1 MDVIEL
7 ISLDSVEVGDPSKTI
22 NIVVEIPKGSSIKY
36 EFDTATGLLFVD
48 RKLYTAMNYPFNYG
62 FIPRTLEMD
71 GDPVD
76 ALILGED
83 PVVPLSIVKS
93 RPIGVLLTEDE
104 EGQDSK
110 VIATPVSKIDPT
122 FSKIDDIKD
131 LPEYI
136 ENQIKHFFEHY
147 KELEEGKFVKVKGW
161 EGKQGA
167 VKKITD
173 SIQRYKGMSK

>member
-7 ISLDSVEVGDPSKTI
+7 ISLDSVEVGDPSKAI

-62 FIPRTLEMD
+62 FIPKTLEMD

>member
-1 MDVIEL
+1 MHVIEL
-7 ISLDSVEVGDPSKTI
+7 ISLDSVEVGDPSKAI

-36 EFDTATGLLFVD
+36 EFDMTTGLLFVD

-167 VKKITD
+167 VKKITE
-173 SIQRYKGMSK
+173 SMQRFKGMSK

>member
-1 MDVIEL
+1 MHVIEL
-7 ISLDSVEVGDPSKTI
+7 ISLDSVDVGDPSKAI

-83 PVVPLSIVKS
+83 PVVPLSIIKS

-167 VKKITD
+167 VKKITE
-173 SIQRYKGMSK
+173 SIQRFKEMSK

>member
-1 MDVIEL
+1 MHVIEL
-7 ISLDSVEVGDPSKTI
+7 ISLDSVDVGDPSKAI

-36 EFDTATGLLFVD
+36 EYDTATGLLFVD

-83 PVVPLSIVKS
+83 PVVPLSIIKS

-167 VKKITD
+167 VKKITE
-173 SIQRYKGMSK
+173 SIQRFKEMSK

>member
-1 MDVIEL
+1 MHVIEL
-7 ISLDSVEVGDPSKTI
+7 ISLDSVEVGDPSKAI
-22 NIVVEIPKGSSIKY
+22 NIIVEIPKGSSIKY

-62 FIPRTLEMD
+62 FIPKTLEMD

-167 VKKITD
+167 VKKITE
-173 SIQRYKGMSK
+173 SIQRFKGMSK

>member
-36 EFDTATGLLFVD
+36 EFDTATGFLFVD

-62 FIPRTLEMD
+62 FIPKTLEMD

-136 ENQIKHFFEHY
+136 ENQITHFFEHY

-167 VKKITD
+167 VKKITE
-173 SIQRYKGMSK
+173 SIQRFKGMNK

>member
-7 ISLDSVEVGDPSKTI
+7 ISLDSVEVGDPSKAI

-62 FIPRTLEMD
+62 FIPKTLEMD

-76 ALILGED
+76 ALILGEA

-167 VKKITD
+167 VKKITE
-173 SIQRYKGMSK
+173 SIQRFKGMSK

>member
-7 ISLDSVEVGDPSKTI
+7 ISLDSVEVGDPSKAI

-62 FIPRTLEMD
+62 FIPKTLEMD

-122 FSKIDDIKD
+122 FSKVDDIKD

-167 VKKITD
+167 VKKITE
-173 SIQRYKGMSK
+173 SIQRFKGMSK

>member
-7 ISLDSVEVGDPSKTI
+7 ISLDSVEVGDPSKAI

-36 EFDTATGLLFVD
+36 EFDTATGFLFVD

-62 FIPRTLEMD
+62 FIPKTLEMD

-136 ENQIKHFFEHY
+136 ENQIAHFFEHY

-167 VKKITD
+167 VKKITE
-173 SIQRYKGMSK
+173 SIQRFKGMSK

>member
-1 MDVIEL
+1 MHVTKL
-7 ISLDSVEVGDPSKTI
+7 KSLESVDAGDPSNAI

-36 EFDTATGLLFVD
+36 EFDAATGRLFVD

-110 VIATPVSKIDPT
+110 VIATPLPKIDPT
-122 FSKIDDIKD
+122 FTKIGDIKD
-131 LPEYI
+131 LPQYVED
-136 ENQIKHFFEHY
+136 QIKHFFEHY

-161 EGKQGA
+161 EGKDGA
-167 VKKITD
+167 VKKITE
-173 SIQRYKGMSK
+173 SIQRYRGMEK

>member
-7 ISLDSVEVGDPSKTI
+7 ISLDSVEVGDPSKAI

-62 FIPRTLEMD
+62 FIPKTLEMD

-83 PVVPLSIVKS
+83 PVVPLF
-93 RPIGVLLTEDE
+93 
-104 EGQDSK
+104 
-110 VIATPVSKIDPT
+110 ATPVSKIDPT

-167 VKKITD
+167 VKKITE
-173 SIQRYKGMSK
+173 SIQRFKGMSK

>member
-7 ISLDSVEVGDPSKTI
+7 ISLDSVEVGDPSKAI

-36 EFDTATGLLFVD
+36 EFDTATGFLFVD

-62 FIPRTLEMD
+62 FIPKTLEMD

-136 ENQIKHFFEHY
+136 ENQITHFFEHY

-167 VKKITD
+167 VKKITE
-173 SIQRYKGMSK
+173 SLQRFKGMSK

>member
-7 ISLDSVEVGDPSKTI
+7 ISLDSLEVGDPSKAI
-22 NIVVEIPKGSSIKY
+22 NIVVEIPKGISIKY

-62 FIPRTLEMD
+62 FIPKTLEMD

-167 VKKITD
+167 VKKITE
-173 SIQRYKGMSK
+173 SIQRFKGMSK

>member
-1 MDVIEL
+1 M
-7 ISLDSVEVGDPSKTI
+7 ISLDSVDVGDPSKEI

-62 FIPRTLEMD
+62 FIPKTLEMD

-76 ALILGED
+76 ALILGDD

-167 VKKITD
+167 VKKITE
-173 SIQRYKGMSK
+173 SIQRFKGMSK

>member
-7 ISLDSVEVGDPSKTI
+7 ISLDSVEVGDPSKAI

-167 VKKITD
+167 VKKITE
-173 SIQRYKGMSK
+173 SIQRFKGMSK

>member
-1 MDVIEL
+1 
-7 ISLDSVEVGDPSKTI
+7 
-22 NIVVEIPKGSSIKY
+22 
-36 EFDTATGLLFVD
+36 
-48 RKLYTAMNYPFNYG
+48 
-62 FIPRTLEMD
+62 MD

-83 PVVPLSIVKS
+83 PVTLSIVKS

-167 VKKITD
+167 VKKITE
-173 SIQRYKGMSK
+173 SIQRFKGMSK

>member
-7 ISLDSVEVGDPSKTI
+7 ISLDSVEVGDPSKAI

-36 EFDTATGLLFVD
+36 EFDTATGWLFVD

-62 FIPRTLEMD
+62 FIPKTLEMD

-136 ENQIKHFFEHY
+136 ENQITHFFEHY

-167 VKKITD
+167 VKKITE
-173 SIQRYKGMSK
+173 SIQRFKGMSK

>member
-7 ISLDSVEVGDPSKTI
+7 ISLDSVEVGDPSKAI

-62 FIPRTLEMD
+62 FIPKTLEMD

-131 LPEYI
+131 LPEYV
-136 ENQIKHFFEHY
+136 ENQITHFFEHY

-167 VKKITD
+167 VKKITE
-173 SIQRYKGMSK
+173 SIQRFKGMSK

>member
-1 MDVIEL
+1 MHVIEL
-7 ISLDSVEVGDPSKTI
+7 ISLDSVDVGDPSEAI

-161 EGKQGA
+161 EGKQEA
-167 VKKITD
+167 VKKITE
-173 SIQRYKGMSK
+173 SIQRFKGMSK

>member
-7 ISLDSVEVGDPSKTI
+7 ISLDSVEVGDPSKAI
-22 NIVVEIPKGSSIKY
+22 NIIVEIPKGSSIKY

-62 FIPRTLEMD
+62 FIPKTLEMD

-167 VKKITD
+167 VKKITE
-173 SIQRYKGMSK
+173 SIQRFKGMSK

>member
-1 MDVIEL
+1 MHVIEL
-7 ISLDSVEVGDPSKTI
+7 ISFDSVEVGDPSKAI

-62 FIPRTLEMD
+62 FIPKTLEMD

-110 VIATPVSKIDPT
+110 VIATPVPKIDPT

-136 ENQIKHFFEHY
+136 ENQITHFFEHY

-167 VKKITD
+167 VKKITE
-173 SIQRYKGMSK
+173 SIQRFKGSK

>member
-1 MDVIEL
+1 MHVIEL
-7 ISLDSVEVGDPSKTI
+7 ISLDSVEVGDPSKAI

-83 PVVPLSIVKS
+83 PVVPLSIIKS

-167 VKKITD
+167 VKKITE
-173 SIQRYKGMSK
+173 SIQRFKEMSK

>member
-7 ISLDSVEVGDPSKTI
+7 ISLDSVEVGDPSKAI

-83 PVVPLSIVKS
+83 PIVPLSIVKS

-167 VKKITD
+167 VKKITE
-173 SIQRYKGMSK
+173 SIQRFKGMSK

>member
-7 ISLDSVEVGDPSKTI
+7 ISLDSVEVGDPSKAI

-62 FIPRTLEMD
+62 FIPKTLEMD

-167 VKKITD
+167 VKKITE
-173 SIQRYKGMSK
+173 SMQRFKGMSK

>member
-1 MDVIEL
+1 MHVTKL
-7 ISLDSVEVGDPSKTI
+7 KSLESVDAGDPSNAI

-36 EFDTATGLLFVD
+36 EFDAATGQLFVD

-110 VIATPVSKIDPT
+110 VIATPLPKIDPT
-122 FSKIDDIKD
+122 FTKIGDIKD
-131 LPEYI
+131 LPQYVED
-136 ENQIKHFFEHY
+136 QIKHFFEHY

-161 EGKQGA
+161 EGKDGA
-167 VKKITD
+167 VKKITE
-173 SIQRYKGMSK
+173 SIQRYRGMEK

>member
-36 EFDTATGLLFVD
+36 EFDTATGFLFVD

-62 FIPRTLEMD
+62 FIPKTLEMD

-136 ENQIKHFFEHY
+136 ENQITHFFEHY

-167 VKKITD
+167 VKKITE
-173 SIQRYKGMSK
+173 SIQRFKGMSK

>member
-7 ISLDSVEVGDPSKTI
+7 ISLDSVDVGDPSKAI

-62 FIPRTLEMD
+62 FIPKTLEMD

>member
-1 MDVIEL
+1 MHVIKL
-7 ISLDSVEVGDPSKTI
+7 KSLESVDAGDPSNAI

-36 EFDTATGLLFVD
+36 EFDAATGQLFVD

-110 VIATPVSKIDPT
+110 VIATPLPKIDPT
-122 FSKIDDIKD
+122 FSKIGDIKD
-131 LPEYI
+131 LPQYVED
-136 ENQIKHFFEHY
+136 QIKHFFEHY
-147 KELEEGKFVKVKGW
+147 KELEEGKFVKVMGW
-161 EGKQGA
+161 EGKEGA
-167 VKKITD
+167 VKKITE
-173 SIQRYKGMSK
+173 SIQRYRGMEK

>member
-1 MDVIEL
+1 MHVIEL
-7 ISLDSVEVGDPSKTI
+7 ISLDSVEVGDPSKAI

-62 FIPRTLEMD
+62 FIPKTLEMD

-136 ENQIKHFFEHY
+136 ENQITHFFEHY

-161 EGKQGA
+161 EGRQGA
-167 VKKITD
+167 VKKITE
-173 SIQRYKGMSK
+173 SIQRFKGMSK

>member
-1 MDVIEL
+1 MHVIEL
-7 ISLDSVEVGDPSKTI
+7 ISLDSVEVGDPSKAI

-62 FIPRTLEMD
+62 FIPKTLEMD

-173 SIQRYKGMSK
+173 SIQRFKGMSK

>member
-7 ISLDSVEVGDPSKTI
+7 ISLDSVEVGDPSKAI

-36 EFDTATGLLFVD
+36 EFDTATGFLFVD

-62 FIPRTLEMD
+62 FIPKTLEMD

-136 ENQIKHFFEHY
+136 ENQITHFFEHY

-167 VKKITD
+167 VKKITE
-173 SIQRYKGMSK
+173 SMQRFKGMSK

>member
-1 MDVIEL
+1 MHVIEL
-7 ISLDSVEVGDPSKTI
+7 ISLDSVDVGDPSKAI

-48 RKLYTAMNYPFNYG
+48 RKLHTAMNYPFNYG

-110 VIATPVSKIDPT
+110 VIATPVSKIDPS

-167 VKKITD
+167 VKKITE
-173 SIQRYKGMSK
+173 SIQRFKGMSK

>member
-7 ISLDSVEVGDPSKTI
+7 ISLDSVEVGDPSKAI

-136 ENQIKHFFEHY
+136 ENQITHFFEHY

-167 VKKITD
+167 VKKITE
-173 SIQRYKGMSK
+173 SIQRFKGMSK